1 MKKYFVILIIILIDI
16 FLYINKTKSS
26 TFEFV
31 DINLDKNEI
40 GLTLLS
46 LDNSKSILINKS
58 SLLILEYID
67 SLDLEKK
74 LNLYGIDV
82 LENVILNGN
91 YTPDIKSYNKHT
103 LNNKVKLNN
112 LTINKK
118 DNIEI
123 INYYDYSFCIYK
135 TGKNKD
141 LSNCDFIY
149 FLNIDDVDF
158 TDEVLVAFFDSD
170 IDKDDIEKYYDKWV
184 DSYILNNK
192 NTYTLKLLP
201 NDYNVVEVPIN

>member
-103 LNNKVKLNN
+103 LNNRVKL
-112 LTINKK
+112 K
-118 DNIEI
+118 E
-123 INYYDYSFCIYK
+123 
-135 TGKNKD
+135 
-141 LSNCDFIY
+141 
-149 FLNIDDVDF
+149 
-158 TDEVLVAFFDSD
+158 
-170 IDKDDIEKYYDKWV
+170 
-184 DSYILNNK
+184 NK
-192 NTYTLKLLP
+192 NVT
-201 NDYNVVEVPIN
+201 